1 MACWPIRRPTPTSTT
16 APTPPEWLDKALA
29 FKAVCERHG
38 VPLRAAALQFPYAH
52 PVVSCLVAGVRTI
65 AHLDDTIANLAFPI
79 PDALWEELKA
89 EGLLPRGR
97 PHAGPGRRAGTAP
110 MALTVDAHHH
120 FWDTTSGRF
129 DYYWMGDDL
138 AAIKGV
144 RGPDQLRPLLAEHG
158 IDRTVVVQTIPSVE
172 ETEVFLATAAATD
185 FVAGVVGWVDLTDP
199 AVAETIAR
207 LRARPDGRWL
217 VAIRHQVHDEQDPEW
232 LLRPDVKRGLKAVE
246 EAGLAYD
253 ILVRSRELP
262 AALQTVRRVPGQPL
276 RGRPHRQARHQG
288 WRDRALGLAH
298 GAPGGL
304 PQCLGQGLGH
314 DHRGRLGALGTGRPG
329 ALRAAPAVVVRPTA
343 ASLRLGLAGLH
354 DGRQLRPGRRR
365 GAPGPGRPL

>member
-1 MACWPIRRPTPTSTT
+1 MA
-16 APTPPEWLDKALA
+16 
-29 FKAVCERHG
+29 
-38 VPLRAAALQFPYAH
+38 AH
-52 PVVSCLVAGVRTI
+52 I
-65 AHLDDTIANLAFPI
+65 
-79 PDALWEELKA
+79 
-89 EGLLPRGR
+89 
-97 PHAGPGRRAGTAP
+97 
-110 MALTVDAHHH
+110 DAHHH

-129 DYYWMGDDL
+129 DYYWMTDDL

-144 RGPDQLRPLLAEHG
+144 RGPDRAAPTPCRSMASTG
-158 IDRTVVVQTIPSVE
+158 PCVVQTIPSVH
-172 ETEVFLATAAATD
+172 ETEVFLETAAATD

-232 LLRPDVKRGLKAVE
+232 LLRPDVKRGLRAVE

-288 WRDRALGLAH
+288 RRDRALGLAH

-304 PQCLGQGLGH
+304 PQ
-314 DHRGRLGALGTGRPG
+314 RLGEG
-329 ALRAAPAVVVRPTA
+329 LRA
-343 ASLRLGLAGLH
+343 
-354 DGRQLRPGRRR
+354 
-365 GAPGPGRPL
+365 